1 MCHLSTSLRQ
11 VYCPFISI
19 LITIYHCILIILFAN
34 GWFMLRSF
42 LGLLLATTCWLQ
54 SFPLNQVFRHK
65 LPPVIDLLRVEL
77 KVWSSLQYPRGVI
90 VLAPG
95 WNGDG
100 EYLVRQ
106 KEWQKFAHKNKLAL
120 VGLSFASANE
130 PREEKLGYY
139 YVPQGSGEALLQGI
153 TQIFGQSE
161 LPLLMYGFSGGAHF
175 TSRFEEWKPERVLTW
190 CAYSA
195 GWWDRPQTSQVSPPG
210 LVICG
215 DGDERYGA
223 SLIYFKQGR
232 ALGKPWLWISVP
244 RNGHNPHPE
253 AEDFVRDYFQVIL
266 DGKARDATKG
276 GWIDIDR
283 QAITNVEEVSAQPS
297 VTAWLPD
304 MKLLQRWITLHEP

>member
-1 MCHLSTSLRQ
+1 MPSWRITLFSLLSSSPLRHLRTFMIPWRRYVVWLALLASCAAGLAQEPTQYSLI
-11 VYCPFISI
+11 PS
-19 LITIYHCILIILFAN
+19 LN
-34 GWFMLRSF
+34 MLRADLYAWSPDPAPQGVLVLVPGMNGNGEGMVQQKTWQQF
-42 LGLLLATTCWLQ
+42 ARKNRLG
-54 SFPLNQVFRHK
+54 
-65 LPPVIDLLRVEL
+65 I
-77 KVWSSLQYPRGVI
+77 
-90 VLAPG
+90 
-95 WNGDG
+95 
-100 EYLVRQ
+100 
-106 KEWQKFAHKNKLAL
+106 
-120 VGLSFASANE
+120 VGLSFASE
-130 PREEKLGYY
+130 MELLQDGKGYY
-139 YVPQGSGEALLQGI
+139 YVAQGSGELLLQGI
-153 TQIFGQSE
+153 EKIFGKAD
-161 LPLLMYGFSGGAHF
+161 LPLMMYGFSGGAHF

-195 GWWDRPQTSQVSPPG
+195 GWWDRPKASSVSPPG

-215 DGDERYGA
+215 DDDPRYGA

-266 DGKARDATKG
+266 DGKTRDATKG